1 MDNDDAQALLT
12 HFGYDGHTA
21 RLIAAHARR
30 NKLTYADIEAWI
42 AEAYTSQTIHNPLG
56 FVRARI
62 QRGDK
67 PPSPSA
73 SRSTHDDRQRYVSQF
88 FCPDCQTSPCICD
101 YDPMDGTIQ
110 DYRQRKIQEERSQ
123 S

>member
-1 MDNDDAQALLT
+1 MENTETRELLI

-21 RLIAAHARR
+21 CLIAAHARR
-30 NKLTYADIEAWI
+30 HSLTYADIEAWI
-42 AEAYTSQTIHNPLG
+42 AEAYTSQTIRNPLG

-62 QRGDK
+62 QGGDK
-67 PPSPSA
+67 PPSSST
-73 SRSTHDDRQRYVSQF
+73 SRSTHADRQRYVSQF

-101 YDPMDGTIQ
+101 WDPEAKSLH
-110 DYRQRKIQEERSQ
+110 DYRQRKIQEERSK